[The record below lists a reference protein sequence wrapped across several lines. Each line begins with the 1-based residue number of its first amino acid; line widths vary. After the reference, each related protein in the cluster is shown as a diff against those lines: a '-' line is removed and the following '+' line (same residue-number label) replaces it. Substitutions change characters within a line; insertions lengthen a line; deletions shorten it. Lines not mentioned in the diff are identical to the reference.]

1 MTHTKSEWRR
11 ALLTARSAVPPDVHR
26 RDSAIVATRIA
37 GLSCLAAVRSV
48 LGYQP
53 IGAEVDASRV
63 WALPAVGRLP
73 RYAPVFQDGCEPRW
87 ATWPEVPDADE
98 DIEGVSAGD
107 LIYPV
112 LALVPGVGFDANGI
126 RLGRGA
132 GFYDRALC
140 ALRACGTVYAVGL
153 AFECQIVPSLP
164 FDPWDQA
171 VDCIVTERRII
182 SRAEGG
188 DRREAV
194 P

>member
-26 RDSAIVATRIA
+26 RDSAMVATRVA

-63 WALPAVGRLP
+63 WALPTLASLP

-87 ATWPEVPDADE
+87 ASWPEVPDGHGNIA
-98 DIEGVSAGD
+98 GVSAAD

-112 LALVPGVGFDANGI
+112 LALVPGVGFDASGI
-126 RLGRGA
+126 RLGRGV
-132 GFYDRALC
+132 GFYDRALS
-140 ALRACGTVYAVGL
+140 ALRASGTVYAVGL

-164 FDPWDQA
+164 FDPWDQP
-171 VDCIVTERRII
+171 VDCIVTERRVVG
-182 SRAEGG
+182 RAECG